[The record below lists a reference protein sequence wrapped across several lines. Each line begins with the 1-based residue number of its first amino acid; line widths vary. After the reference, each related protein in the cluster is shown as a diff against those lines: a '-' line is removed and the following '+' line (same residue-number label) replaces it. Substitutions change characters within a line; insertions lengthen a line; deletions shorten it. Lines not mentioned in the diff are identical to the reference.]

1 MLSIPNVNTDLVS
14 VAKVTMPKK
23 SAKEYWSIGHSN
35 QTGFDL
41 INIIEYCEHLT
52 AGVVLNIV

>member
-1 MLSIPNVNTDLVS
+1 
-14 VAKVTMPKK
+14 MPKK
-23 SAKEYWSIGHSN
+23 SAKEFWNIGHSN

>member
-23 SAKEYWSIGHSN
+23 NAKEFWNIGHSN